1 MNFYLS
7 PDTFGKLLE
16 SLSVEVK
23 EYYQN
28 EPPLFLGVGISGVE
42 IVGRLPYLLDYTNP
56 EISVCDVH
64 REKGNIEIIKFPNN
78 IKDKKILICYI
89 RVDTGKTLEILYNH
103 AMSLGA
109 KEVASLSVVVR
120 NGAAVLPNFYS
131 FVIGDNDNT
140 FFLLEGYPPDL
151 PPPYPP
157 VMRLPNGMLRHL
169 KESDM
174 DKEWFECGDSRIDKL
189 SPADFLHQ
197 NVLDN
202 RYRTYIIDNGKKI
215 IGLLHIFERSINE
228 IYIPYIAIDKQEQGK
243 GYASMLLDFM
253 LEFCKFNNKKY
264 ITLNAFKERESFYV
278 DRGFGKKMETPLKNY
293 GKLVF
298 MKKQVFQ
305 TCW

>member
-7 PDTFGKLLE
+7 SDAFGKLLE
-16 SLSVEVK
+16 SLSVVVK
-23 EYYQN
+23 QYYQDD
-28 EPPLFLGVGISGVE
+28 PPLFLGVGISGVE
-42 IVGRLPYLLDYTNP
+42 IVGRLFYLLDYTNP
-56 EISVCDVH
+56 ETSVCDVQ
-64 REKGNIEIIKFPNN
+64 REKGKIEIIEFPNN

-103 AMSLGA
+103 AMSMGA
-109 KEVASLSVVVR
+109 KDVATLSIIVR

-131 FVIGDNDNT
+131 FVIGDNDNA
-140 FFLLEGYPPDL
+140 FCLLEDYPPDL

-157 VMRLPNGMLRHL
+157 VMRLPKGMLRLL

-174 DKEWFECGDSRIDKL
+174 DKEWLECGDSRIDKF

-197 NVLDN
+197 DVLDN
-202 RYRTYIIDNGKKI
+202 RYRTYVIDNGKKI

-253 LEFCKFNNKKY
+253 LELCKFNNKKY
-264 ITLNAFKERESFYV
+264 ISLNSFKERESFYT
-278 DRGFGKKMETPLKNY
+278 DNGFEKIRETPLLNY

>member
-1 MNFYLS
+1 LCTSRRSTDLCYRLTFFMNFYLS

-16 SLSVEVK
+16 SLSVKVK

-151 PPPYPP
+151 PPPYPQ

-189 SPADFLHQ
+189 SPAEVWSALQCKSLHKVQ
-197 NVLDN
+197 AEVI
-202 RYRTYIIDNGKKI
+202 RRKI
-215 IGLLHIFERSINE
+215 
-228 IYIPYIAIDKQEQGK
+228 K
-243 GYASMLLDFM
+243 
-253 LEFCKFNNKKY
+253 
-264 ITLNAFKERESFYV
+264 
-278 DRGFGKKMETPLKNY
+278 
-293 GKLVF
+293 
-298 MKKQVFQ
+298 
-305 TCW
+305 